1 MKRYFF
7 LVFTLLVT
15 LFVACGENTPSEE
28 PEATPTN
35 TFTISGVSASYL
47 SVKVNILSSNISK
60 LAYIVEEKGTA
71 SHEEYKAEDLF
82 KNGTVANC
90 STTGRTSLNL
100 TGLSTDTEYDFYVVG
115 QQADG
120 VYTAVLYK
128 EFKTKLVEKFAVMNK
143 TYSSV
148 SAYFVYPE
156 NLASTSVIKYATPDV
171 VMYNYYG
178 GDEKQDQWFNVEK
191 GNNILTKSSEVEVIL
206 AEGQTITPGQPIYFM
221 FGEYTKSGNDYTPN
235 FGAANQDGYLYKEL
249 VLSEKPIPM
258 YGKPEVEIVV
268 RPSGK
273 GSITITPSS
282 YTKSFHYMIIS
293 EDEYNNIVKLMN
305 NNANYMQ
312 WFVSSSTAE
321 SLFGSKKANSKVV
334 IDASTLGLKQST
346 KYYFLLTAWGDEQGS
361 TQAYIKQEFKLPP
374 VAPTKANNIIVAHRG
389 GSAEAGK
396 TTTPDNSIASLR
408 YAKSLKCYAA
418 ETDIYWTKDN
428 RIIVVHATS
437 DIKINGKYPWE
448 HTLEE
453 LRKGYKLSN
462 GETPPTLEE
471 YITELMTEG
480 SCTKLWL
487 DLKNCYVSSSKPGY
501 DYVGNACKYASQII
515 KEMEAEQWVE
525 FICTGYEGALK
536 KAIPYAK
543 EAGISIGAMGNHSA
557 SKVKGYGYSWANFD
571 ITNIKSGDE
580 KSKIQ
585 SYMDEGMELSIFT
598 LDSAEAMATYLPYK
612 DKLKGITTN
621 YPKKYMDQ
629 WLVSK

>member
-1 MKRYFF
+1 MKRSFL
-7 LVFTLLVT
+7 LVFALLAIF
-15 LFVACGENTPSEE
+15 FVACGDPTPDAGND
-28 PEATPTN
+28 PQPTN
-35 TFTISGVSASYL
+35 TLTISGATASYL
-47 SVKVNILSSNISK
+47 SVKINVLSNNISK
-60 LAYIVEEKGTA
+60 LAYIIEKKDAA
-71 SHEEYKAEDLF
+71 SHEEYTAEDLF
-82 KNGTVANC
+82 QSGKVVNC
-90 STTGRTSLNL
+90 SLTGKTSLNI
-100 TGLSTDTEYDFYVVG
+100 TGLTTDTEYEFYLAG

-120 VYTAVLYK
+120 VCTGVLYK
-128 EFKTKLVEKFAVMNK
+128 EFKTKLVEKFAVMEK
-143 TYSSV
+143 TFSSV
-148 SAYFVYPE
+148 SAYFVYPS

-178 GDEKQDQWFNVEK
+178 GDEKQDQWFNDASGKNV
-191 GNNILTKSSEVEVIL
+191 LTASSEVKTIIPT
-206 AEGQTITPGQPIYFM
+206 GQTITPGQPMFFM
-221 FGEYTKSGNDYTPN
+221 FGEYTKSGENYTPN
-235 FGAANQDGYLYKEL
+235 FGAANQDGYFYKEL
-249 VLSEKPIPM
+249 VVAEKPYPM
-258 YGKPEVEIVV
+258 ASKPNVEIVV

-273 GSITITPSS
+273 GSITITPGNSVKS
-282 YTKSFHYMIIS
+282 YHYMIVS
-293 EDEYNNIVKLMN
+293 EDEYNNLVKLMN

-321 SLFGSKKANSKVV
+321 SLFGSKKAQGDVV
-334 IDASTLGLKQST
+334 IDTSTLGLKQST
-346 KYYFLLTAWGDEQGS
+346 KYYLLLTAWDNEQGS
-361 TQAYIKQEFKLPP
+361 SQAYIKQEFKLPP
-374 VAPTKANNIIVAHRG
+374 AAPAKANNIVVAHRG

-396 TTTPDNSIASLR
+396 SSTPDNSIASLR
-408 YAKSLKCYAA
+408 YAKSLKCFAS

-462 GETPPTLEE
+462 GEIPPTLEE
-471 YITELMTEG
+471 YIAEAMTEG

-487 DLKNCYVSSSKPGY
+487 DLKNCYVSSSQPGY
-501 DYVGNACKYASQII
+501 EYVANACKYASQII

-525 FICTGYEGALK
+525 FICTGYDGALK
-536 KAIPYAK
+536 AAIPHAK
-543 EAGISIGAMGNHSA
+543 AAGISIGAMGNHSA

-598 LDSAEAMATYLPYK
+598 LDSAETIATYLPYK

-629 WLVSK
+629 WLVTK